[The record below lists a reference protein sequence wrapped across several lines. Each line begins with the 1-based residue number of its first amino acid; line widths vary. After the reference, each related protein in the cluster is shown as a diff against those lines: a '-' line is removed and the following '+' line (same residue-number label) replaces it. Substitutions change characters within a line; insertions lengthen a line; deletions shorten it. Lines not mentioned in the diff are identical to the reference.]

1 MMLEHAQRLVRK
13 PTAGIQP
20 PAGIPQEDDG
30 GSRLRR
36 RPPIDLSR
44 APGAGESW
52 GKPRAVVYL
61 WSACELVFVT
71 NPWQISSRLRV
82 AVLRAFGA
90 EIADGVIF
98 RPRTR
103 VKSPWKL
110 HIGERTWIGEGVWFH
125 NQDHVYVGSDVVIS
139 QETFLTTGSHRVRTD
154 MGLVTSPIRIDDG
167 AWITS
172 RCMVLGGSSIGESA
186 VVQPMTV
193 VKGTVGANR
202 VYGSTAQP
210 AELGDRF
217 PAAPGTEAHA
227 GGPA

>member
-1 MMLEHAQRLVRK
+1 MLQHHRSTAPQPGKHHVDMPAEDVR
-13 PTAGIQP
+13 QP
-20 PAGIPQEDDG
+20 
-30 GSRLRR
+30 SRRR
-36 RPPIDLSR
+36 RPPVIDLSR
-44 APGAGESW
+44 APGAGEAW
-52 GKPRAVVYL
+52 DRPRAVIYL
-61 WSACELVFVT
+61 WSACELLFVT
-71 NPWQISSRLRV
+71 NPWQVSSRLRV

-125 NQDHVYVGSDVVIS
+125 NQDHIHVGSDVVIS

-154 MGLVTSPIRIDDG
+154 MGLITSPIRISDG

-172 RCMVLGGSSIGESA
+172 RCMVLGGSLIGESA

-193 VKGTVGANR
+193 VKGIVAPGQVLGT
-202 VYGSTAQP
+202 TAAP
-210 AELGDRF
+210 AELGERF
-217 PAAPGTEAHA
+217 PSAAEHGNPNGIPE
-227 GGPA
+227 

>member
-1 MMLEHAQRLVRK
+1 MLRPKPGAAGRYRDPERREHRAAV
-13 PTAGIQP
+13 
-20 PAGIPQEDDG
+20 
-30 GSRLRR
+30 
-36 RPPIDLSR
+36 IDLSK
-44 APGAGESW
+44 APGSGESW
-52 GKPRAVVYL
+52 GRPKSVVYL

-90 EIADGVIF
+90 EIAEGVIF

-110 HIGERTWIGEGVWFH
+110 HIGPRSWIGEGVWFH
-125 NQDHVYVGSDVVIS
+125 NQDHVWIGADVVIS

-172 RCMVLGGSSIGESA
+172 RCMVLGGSRVGRSA

-193 VKGTVGANR
+193 VRGTVGENR
-202 VYGSTAQP
+202 VFGAAVQP
-210 AELGDRF
+210 VELGERF
-217 PAAPGTEAHA
+217 PDGTDGSAAVREQL
-227 GGPA
+227 